1 MSRTED
7 QTILL
12 SLRQDFRL
20 HLEQFYS
27 SLNLAPP
34 YHSMEKAL
42 HHLSSSFKK
51 KIADEQKVLVDDV
64 TLKRKFFGQ
73 VFVESGL
80 SKKHRGII
88 QGLVDSGLS
97 PELRTQYRHFISA
110 FHTQSQ
116 RSKS

>member
-1 MSRTED
+1 MPRTEPNP
-7 QTILL
+7 ILL
-12 SLRQDFRL
+12 SLRQEFRL

-51 KIADEQKVLVDDV
+51 KIADEQKVLAEDSR
-64 TLKRKFFGQ
+64 LKRKFYGQ

-88 QGLVDSGLS
+88 QGLVESGLS
-97 PELRTQYRHFISA
+97 PELTTQYQHFITA
-110 FHTQSQ
+110 FHSQSQ
-116 RSKS
+116 HSKP